1 MLSPDFPPLSR
12 AFAGVRPGYAAI
24 EKMSSRSGIGDKAPP
39 CQNRKPPYVIVAQEI
54 HPPVL
59 GGPAIATKSMTA
71 KSKLDSDLLIVL
83 NDVAR
88 HMRTYSDQVARKH
101 GMTRAQWI
109 ILSRLERQPNLS
121 QSELSVLAEVTPIT
135 VARLVDRLEAQGLVE
150 RCSDPDDRR
159 IWRLR
164 VTPAAA
170 TMLAEI
176 KQFRAKLYRLM
187 TEGVDPA
194 ELEALASALSRMK
207 ENVSRQRRTA
217 AAAGELVDA

>member
-1 MLSPDFPPLSR
+1 MP
-12 AFAGVRPGYAAI
+12 
-24 EKMSSRSGIGDKAPP
+24 M
-39 CQNRKPPYVIVAQEI
+39 N
-54 HPPVL
+54 
-59 GGPAIATKSMTA
+59 
-71 KSKLDSDLLIVL
+71 SKLDSDLLIVL
-83 NDVAR
+83 SDVAR

-170 TMLAEI
+170 PMLAEI
-176 KQFRAKLYRLM
+176 KQFRVKLYRLM

-194 ELEALASALSRMK
+194 ELEALTSALSRMK

-217 AAAGELVDA
+217 AATVELVDA

>member
-1 MLSPDFPPLSR
+1 MP
-12 AFAGVRPGYAAI
+12 
-24 EKMSSRSGIGDKAPP
+24 
-39 CQNRKPPYVIVAQEI
+39 N
-54 HPPVL
+54 
-59 GGPAIATKSMTA
+59 T
-71 KSKLDSDLLIVL
+71 KLDSDLLIVL
-83 NDVAR
+83 SDVAR

-217 AAAGELVDA
+217 AAAVELVDA

>member
-1 MLSPDFPPLSR
+1 MP
-12 AFAGVRPGYAAI
+12 
-24 EKMSSRSGIGDKAPP
+24 M
-39 CQNRKPPYVIVAQEI
+39 N
-54 HPPVL
+54 
-59 GGPAIATKSMTA
+59 
-71 KSKLDSDLLIVL
+71 SKLDSDLLIVL
-83 NDVAR
+83 SDVAR

-164 VTPAAA
+164 VTPAAGP
-170 TMLAEI
+170 MLAEI
-176 KQFRAKLYRLM
+176 KQFRVKLYRLM
-187 TEGVDPA
+187 TEGIGPD
-194 ELEALASALSRMK
+194 EIETLASALSRMK

-217 AAAGELVDA
+217 AASVELIDA

>member
-1 MLSPDFPPLSR
+1 MP
-12 AFAGVRPGYAAI
+12 
-24 EKMSSRSGIGDKAPP
+24 
-39 CQNRKPPYVIVAQEI
+39 AQ
-54 HPPVL
+54 
-59 GGPAIATKSMTA
+59 
-71 KSKLDSDLLIVL
+71 SKLDSDLLIVL

-121 QSELSVLAEVTPIT
+121 QSELSALAEVSPIT
-135 VARLVDRLEAQGLVE
+135 TARLIDRLEAQGLVE

-176 KQFRAKLYRLM
+176 KQFRVKLYRMM
-187 TEGVDPA
+187 TEGVDAA
-194 ELEALASALSRMK
+194 EIDALASGLLRMK

-217 AAAGELVDA
+217 AAGVELADA

>member
-1 MLSPDFPPLSR
+1 MP
-12 AFAGVRPGYAAI
+12 
-24 EKMSSRSGIGDKAPP
+24 
-39 CQNRKPPYVIVAQEI
+39 N
-54 HPPVL
+54 
-59 GGPAIATKSMTA
+59 T
-71 KSKLDSDLLIVL
+71 KLDSDLLIVL
-83 NDVAR
+83 SDVAR

-164 VTPAAA
+164 VTPAAGP
-170 TMLAEI
+170 MLAEI
-176 KQFRAKLYRLM
+176 KQFRVKLYRLM
-187 TEGVDPA
+187 TEGIDPD
-194 ELEALASALSRMK
+194 EIDALASALPRMK

-217 AAAGELVDA
+217 AAASEELADA

>member
-1 MLSPDFPPLSR
+1 MP
-12 AFAGVRPGYAAI
+12 
-24 EKMSSRSGIGDKAPP
+24 
-39 CQNRKPPYVIVAQEI
+39 N
-54 HPPVL
+54 
-59 GGPAIATKSMTA
+59 TKH
-71 KSKLDSDLLIVL
+71 DSDLLIVL
-83 NDVAR
+83 SDVAR

-121 QSELSVLAEVTPIT
+121 QSELSALTEVTPIT

-150 RCSDPDDRR
+150 RCGDPDDRR

-164 VTPAAA
+164 LTPAAEPV
-170 TMLAEI
+170 LAEI

-187 TEGVDPA
+187 TDGVAPA
-194 ELEALASALSRMK
+194 EIDALASGLQRMK

-217 AAAGELVDA
+217 AAASEELVDA

>member
-1 MLSPDFPPLSR
+1 MP
-12 AFAGVRPGYAAI
+12 
-24 EKMSSRSGIGDKAPP
+24 
-39 CQNRKPPYVIVAQEI
+39 NTKP
-54 HPPVL
+54 
-59 GGPAIATKSMTA
+59 
-71 KSKLDSDLLIVL
+71 DSDLLIIL
-83 NDVAR
+83 SDVAR

-121 QSELSVLAEVTPIT
+121 QSELSTLAEVTPIT

-164 VTPAAA
+164 LTPAAEP
-170 TMLAEI
+170 MLAEI
-176 KQFRAKLYRLM
+176 KQFRVKLYRLM
-187 TEGVDPA
+187 TESIDPD
-194 ELEALASALSRMK
+194 EIDALASALSRMK

-217 AAAGELVDA
+217 AASVELIDA

>member
-1 MLSPDFPPLSR
+1 MP
-12 AFAGVRPGYAAI
+12 
-24 EKMSSRSGIGDKAPP
+24 
-39 CQNRKPPYVIVAQEI
+39 N
-54 HPPVL
+54 
-59 GGPAIATKSMTA
+59 T
-71 KSKLDSDLLIVL
+71 KLDGDLLIVL
-83 NDVAR
+83 SDVAR

-217 AAAGELVDA
+217 AAAVELVDA